1 MKNILQARWVVILM
15 TIIPIS
21 AFANSFDIGIR
32 INNNDPIQFKT
43 TNIFKAF
50 DYLNQKNI
58 DAQFSAYSGVEPL
71 SVNIQ
76 YEDVRIQY
84 AYPDENSSKLVV
96 NIPAIGFRKTFV
108 GVDRND
114 SKNMARDALR
124 DGGYLKK
131 LQRAF
136 VREGTQ
142 KTEEN
147 AVAGNSFSLLNQMV
161 RNDFDQAIMGR
172 QMVDN
177 SAGSLI
183 AGHFL
188 WGATYQ
194 DNQHIRMMGLSP
206 AYHLK
211 LSPDARFSLHLN
223 SPLVQTTYGA
233 QESYQALP
241 NLTLLTLINQ
251 SWQLGL
257 GATIGWLYTPNSE
270 KTVQFRGMNIS
281 NQLQMDWGNSTVKL
295 ANMVSHYGSEPIN
308 GYDPDLQH
316 TVVKTSVFVEQSISL
331 LDIPLKTRLGGA
343 TTQFYGDELAQKNI
357 EEVSLQLIT
366 QTRNPVFTN
375 FRTEFGSTTTF
386 LFSLG
391 IGL

>member
-131 LQRAF
+131 L
-136 VREGTQ
+136 
-142 KTEEN
+142 
-147 AVAGNSFSLLNQMV
+147 
-161 RNDFDQAIMGR
+161 
-172 QMVDN
+172 
-177 SAGSLI
+177 
-183 AGHFL
+183 
-188 WGATYQ
+188 
-194 DNQHIRMMGLSP
+194 
-206 AYHLK
+206 
-211 LSPDARFSLHLN
+211 
-223 SPLVQTTYGA
+223 
-233 QESYQALP
+233 
-241 NLTLLTLINQ
+241 
-251 SWQLGL
+251 
-257 GATIGWLYTPNSE
+257 
-270 KTVQFRGMNIS
+270 
-281 NQLQMDWGNSTVKL
+281 
-295 ANMVSHYGSEPIN
+295 
-308 GYDPDLQH
+308 
-316 TVVKTSVFVEQSISL
+316 
-331 LDIPLKTRLGGA
+331 
-343 TTQFYGDELAQKNI
+343 
-357 EEVSLQLIT
+357 
-366 QTRNPVFTN
+366 
-375 FRTEFGSTTTF
+375 
-386 LFSLG
+386 
-391 IGL
+391 